1 MKDIVI
7 IGAGPAGMTAAIYA
21 ARAGKSVLLL
31 EKDTYGGQIIN
42 SSRVDNYPGVGHV
55 DGFGLVSRIYE
66 QLRELNITIT
76 YEEVIDIKDGSIKQ
90 VITNKNIYECK
101 SIIIATG
108 LTKRKLN
115 LENEEE
121 LTGRG
126 ISYCATCDGAFYK
139 GCDVAI
145 LGGGNTAFEDANF
158 LVDYC
163 HHVYLINRSDNFKAE
178 QTLIDRFK
186 NKSNSTIIT
195 NANVTKLIGVDNLEK
210 IELSNGEVLDV
221 AGLFIAIGQE
231 PNCNFDIVE
240 KNNGYIVSDENCLTN
255 KEGIFVAGDI
265 RTKNVRQLVTAT
277 SDGAVSAIEAIKY
290 IQRND

>member
-1 MKDIVI
+1 
-7 IGAGPAGMTAAIYA
+7 MTAAIYA
-21 ARAGKSVLLL
+21 ARAGKSVLLF

-55 DGFGLVSRIYE
+55 DGFGLVARIYE
-66 QLRELNITIT
+66 QLRELGIIVT

-90 VITNKNIYECK
+90 VITNKNTYECK

-163 HHVYLINRSDNFKAE
+163 HHVYLINRSENFKAE

-186 NKSNSTIIT
+186 SKKNATIIT
-195 NANVTKLIGVDNLEK
+195 NANITKLIGVDNLEK
-210 IELSNGEVLDV
+210 IELSTGQVLDV

-231 PNCNFDIVE
+231 PNCNFDIIE
-240 KNNGYIVSDENCLTN
+240 KKEGFIVSDEKCLTN
-255 KEGIFVAGDI
+255 IPGIFVAGDI
-265 RTKNVRQLVTAT
+265 RTKEVRQLVTAT
-277 SDGAVSAIEAIKY
+277 SDGAASAIQAIKY

>member
-55 DGFGLVSRIYE
+55 DGFGLVARIYE

-139 GCDVAI
+139 GRDVAI

-195 NANVTKLIGVDNLEK
+195 NANITKLIGVDNLEK
-210 IELSNGEVLDV
+210 IELSTGKVLDV

-255 KEGIFVAGDI
+255 IPGIFVAGDI

>member
-21 ARAGKSVLLL
+21 ARAGKSVLLF

-55 DGFGLVSRIYE
+55 DGFGLVARIYE
-66 QLRELNITIT
+66 QLRELNITVT
-76 YEEVIDIKDGSIKQ
+76 YEEVIDIKDGNIKQ
-90 VITNKNIYECK
+90 VITNKTTYECK

-115 LENEEE
+115 LPNEEE
-121 LTGRG
+121 LIGKG
-126 ISYCATCDGAFYK
+126 ISYCATCDGAFYRN
-139 GCDVAI
+139 CDVAI

-163 HHVYLINRSDNFKAE
+163 HHVYLINRSENFKAE

-186 NKSNSTIIT
+186 NKNNSTIIT
-195 NANVTKLIGVDNLEK
+195 NANVTKLIGVDKLEQL
-210 IELSNGEVLDV
+210 ELSNGKILNVS
-221 AGLFIAIGQE
+221 GLFIAIGQE
-231 PNCNFDIVE
+231 PNCNFDIIE
-240 KNNGYIVSDENCLTN
+240 KNNGYIVSDERCLTN
-255 KEGIFVAGDI
+255 KPGIFVAGDI

-277 SDGAVSAIEAIKY
+277 SDGATSAIEAIKY